1 MMNQELIAKVSWKQG
16 DNSKHLQDTI
26 HEMFPISAHK
36 KDVDIKMMTAR
47 YLQYKMDYVK
57 HLAFNP
63 EEQNL
68 SKFF

>member
-16 DNSKHLQDTI
+16 DNSKHLHDAI
-26 HEMFPISAHK
+26 HEMFPIHAHE
-36 KDVDIKMMTAR
+36 KDVDVKMMTAR
-47 YLQYKMDYVK
+47 YLQYKMNYVK

-63 EEQNL
+63 EEQNF